1 VVRMT
6 RKLLASRPSSRPNEA
21 SGFRVSH
28 TCWWLGVANYVLQE
42 AQARLRKSTSAKT
55 LHFWR
60 LKLAFPHH
68 SPHPNRRMVTFQY

>member
-28 TCWWLGVANYVLQE
+28 TCWWLGVAKPGCCSKLCS
-42 AQARLRKSTSAKT
+42 ARSAGASEKVDERQDFT
-55 LHFWR
+55 L
-60 LKLAFPHH
+60 LE
-68 SPHPNRRMVTFQY
+68 T

>member
-1 VVRMT
+1 MKHLVFELVTLAGGLVLQSQVV
-6 RKLLASRPSSRPNEA
+6 
-21 SGFRVSH
+21 
-28 TCWWLGVANYVLQE
+28 VANYVLQE